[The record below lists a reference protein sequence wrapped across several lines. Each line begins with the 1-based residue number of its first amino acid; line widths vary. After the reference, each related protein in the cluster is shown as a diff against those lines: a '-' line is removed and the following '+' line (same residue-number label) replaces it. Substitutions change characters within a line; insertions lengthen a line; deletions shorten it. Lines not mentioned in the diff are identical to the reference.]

1 MKTHYVI
8 MALGVYMLAMGI
20 IGYVRTGSPTA
31 LYING
36 GFALTTI
43 VLGYLN
49 GGGNTLLY
57 KVTLGW
63 TALMTVML
71 SYLTVKR
78 IAAHSQTRAGS
89 EFIFGS
95 MALFALIVTI
105 VMIMRM
111 RSEAAN

>member
-1 MKTHYVI
+1 MKTHYWI
-8 MALGVYMLAMGI
+8 IALGVYMLAMGI
-20 IGYVRTGSPTA
+20 VGYVRTGSPTA

-43 VLGYLN
+43 VLGYFN
-49 GGGNTLLY
+49 GGGSPLLY
-57 KVTLGW
+57 KITLGW
-63 TALMTVML
+63 TVLMTLML

-105 VMIMRM
+105 VMILRM
-111 RSEAAN
+111 KSEAAS